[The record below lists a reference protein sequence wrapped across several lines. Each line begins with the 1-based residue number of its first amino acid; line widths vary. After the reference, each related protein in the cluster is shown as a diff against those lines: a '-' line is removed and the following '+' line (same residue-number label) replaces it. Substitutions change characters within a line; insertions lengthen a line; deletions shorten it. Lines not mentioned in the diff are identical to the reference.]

1 MTEHETVTK
10 ADVDT
15 KIATHKDDASAHHA
29 KTHDYEVYGN
39 TEEVASDPPADAAHL
54 GRIIRVRTGAGAKT
68 YLKCCVQ
75 NDANGYEW
83 IQIGIST

>member
-1 MTEHETVTK
+1 MP
-10 ADVDT
+10 
-15 KIATHKDDASAHHA
+15 KIGIQGYKP
-29 KTHDYEVYGN
+29 GGI
-39 TEEVASDPPADAAHL
+39 TEEVTSDPTADAAHL
-54 GRIIRVRTGAGAKT
+54 GRIIRVRAGAGAKT